1 MTLST
6 FVFGSAAYIKNVW
19 GFYFT
24 SLIARL
30 IQGMADAVILVTIP
44 SIIALKYPDKLEDYQ
59 GLVNMSMGIG
69 LSCGPAVSTL
79 LQNWL
84 QYVAIEYFFAMF
96 IFITGMISV
105 TMVPKSID
113 TDRKDGDGEGD
124 NIVDVPFGAFFK
136 NRRVL
141 MGLIA

>member
-6 FVFGSAAYIKNVW
+6 FVFGSAAFIKNTW
-19 GFYFT
+19 GFYFV
-24 SLIARL
+24 SLVARL

-44 SIIALKYPDKLEDYQ
+44 SIIALEFPDKIEAYQ

-84 QYVAIEYFFAMF
+84 HYIAIEYFMAMF
-96 IFITGMISV
+96 IFITGMASV
-105 TMVPKSID
+105 CMVPKRID
-113 TDRKDGDGEGD
+113 TDR
-124 NIVDVPFGAFFK
+124 
-136 NRRVL
+136 
-141 MGLIA
+141 